1 MGFKKSKDQN
11 ASCSEPQDEA
21 VRIANIENK
30 QMQKYLDKTINDVAE
45 INKTL
50 KPIWKFTYKISG
62 GEEERPDNLLVSW
75 IRHTG

>member
-1 MGFKKSKDQN
+1 
-11 ASCSEPQDEA
+11 
-21 VRIANIENK
+21 
-30 QMQKYLDKTINDVAE
+30 MQKYLDKTINDVAE